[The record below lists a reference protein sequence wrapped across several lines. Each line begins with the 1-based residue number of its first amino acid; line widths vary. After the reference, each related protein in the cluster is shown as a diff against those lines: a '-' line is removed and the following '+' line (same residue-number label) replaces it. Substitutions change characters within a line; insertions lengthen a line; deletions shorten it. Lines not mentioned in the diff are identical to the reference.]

1 MKQPHEW
8 TNDEGKVLVVKCLDT
23 QRCGYGGFPYPK
35 TGTVIAPEIWDA
47 TWGTQPQKWI
57 GGWDRKTECGGG
69 LHGWPWG
76 LRVGSNKE
84 PDWTHGIWQ
93 VHAVDPAD
101 IIYFDDKAKYG
112 RAEVVYDGDG
122 LGAMLFT
129 QKGRIAWIEQ
139 ASEGLSHAT
148 GDSSASS
155 ATGDS
160 SIAAATGDEC
170 TVEGSSTGIIAVCSR
185 VCFWRVTE
193 GAILLQ
199 RWIDSENNAQ
209 HALLIA
215 DSTHIGKT
223 VTVRMG
229 VISEN

>member
-23 QRCGYGGFPYPK
+23 QRRGYGGFPYPK

-57 GGWDRKTECGGG
+57 GGWDRKTEC
-69 LHGWPWG
+69 
-76 LRVGSNKE
+76 
-84 PDWTHGIWQ
+84 
-93 VHAVDPAD
+93 
-101 IIYFDDKAKYG
+101 
-112 RAEVVYDGDG
+112 
-122 LGAMLFT
+122 
-129 QKGRIAWIEQ
+129 
-139 ASEGLSHAT
+139 
-148 GDSSASS
+148 
-155 ATGDS
+155 
-160 SIAAATGDEC
+160 
-170 TVEGSSTGIIAVCSR
+170 
-185 VCFWRVTE
+185 
-193 GAILLQ
+193 AILLQ